1 MAGIR
6 CIAIRRHDAFLK
18 KFKAISIT
26 YSNCTIRVVRF
37 LQGINRTD
45 HCRILRNF
53 SRKNKDFKY
62 KIVRNFWNPTAFFF
76 KPLLR
81 NKMKTPLTSLVSAS
95 SSLKPMKKRNHFGKV
110 KAALANGSDVVTISV
125 DYTHLPLAL
134 SVNWNWFFA
143 DASFRFYLDGCRFF
157 YHNDN
162 SVPFS
167 LPKWPAQMAS
177 IIWFSFT
184 SCALYGM
191 DISHDAALHSR
202 TKSLQIWIPTR
213 VYANVALNVHNSHIG
228 IGHTNA

>member
-1 MAGIR
+1 MKFD
-6 CIAIRRHDAFLK
+6 CI
-18 KFKAISIT
+18 
-26 YSNCTIRVVRF
+26 
-37 LQGINRTD
+37 
-45 HCRILRNF
+45 
-53 SRKNKDFKY
+53 
-62 KIVRNFWNPTAFFF
+62 FFF

-191 DISHDAALHSR
+191 DISHDALLFIHEPKVC
-202 TKSLQIWIPTR
+202 KSGSLLEYMQMLPLMFTTLI
-213 VYANVALNVHNSHIG
+213 
-228 IGHTNA
+228 

>member
-1 MAGIR
+1 M
-6 CIAIRRHDAFLK
+6 
-18 KFKAISIT
+18 
-26 YSNCTIRVVRF
+26 VRF

-62 KIVRNFWNPTAFFF
+62 KTQIVSRKWNPTAFFF
-76 KPLLR
+76 QATIEEQNENPIDFLSECIFVSKAHE
-81 NKMKTPLTSLVSAS
+81 KTKSFWKGESCTSERKWCGNHKRRLYAS
-95 SSLKPMKKRNHFGKV
+95 S
-110 KAALANGSDVVTISV
+110 
-125 DYTHLPLAL
+125 PLAL

-191 DISHDAALHSR
+191 DISHDALLFIHEPKVC
-202 TKSLQIWIPTR
+202 KSGSLLEYMQMLPLMFTTLI
-213 VYANVALNVHNSHIG
+213 
-228 IGHTNA
+228 

>member
-1 MAGIR
+1 MMHFGKSSKQ
-6 CIAIRRHDAFLK
+6 FLLLTVT
-18 KFKAISIT
+18 AQLEWL
-26 YSNCTIRVVRF
+26 RF
-37 LQGINRTD
+37 LQGINWTD

-62 KIVRNFWNPTAFFF
+62 KTQIVSRNLWNPTAFFF

-202 TKSLQIWIPTR
+202 TKSLQIWIP
-213 VYANVALNVHNSHIG
+213 S
-228 IGHTNA
+228 